1 MMLKSKS
8 LFSVLTAIS
17 FALMSFSWIPV
28 AAASCNSA
36 LRIAYQGPLTG
47 PEAALGEYELSG
59 VKFALRKSGLTNVQ
73 ILEVDDQGDPAVAVK
88 LAPGVAANECVI
100 GLVGPAYSG
109 ASRVSLPLYYTSRL
123 PIITPSATNPTLFE
137 YGRDIFHRAVLL
149 DDFQG
154 PAVAQ
159 LINAQVPNPRVYV
172 IGDSSDYSN
181 GLKKSV
187 EFSLGSKVVGK
198 EDITYDSKN
207 YSEVIDRVLSS
218 GANTLYFSG
227 YFSQGAQILR
237 NLRLQNSSVKFVGS
251 DGSVVPEFIQLVGS
265 KNAEGALFTSPAI
278 PFEIA
283 DPELAIEF
291 RRVMRMEPGVYAA
304 ESYDA
309 AMFFFEGIQR
319 GNTSRIQ
326 LLNYINTGSFKGITK
341 TLKFDARG
349 ELLGT
354 DVHTLVVKGGEF
366 IRVSDLSIVQD
377 PVKPTQQT
385 ASPKPTAEEKAPI
398 VISGSASGGTSPT
411 RPTDVPAATSV
422 SSSKVSVKAKTIQCV
437 KGKSIKKVTGVSPK
451 CPKGYKL
458 KS

>member
-1 MMLKSKS
+1 MLNSKRLSS
-8 LFSVLTAIS
+8 LLVTLALTVMN
-17 FALMSFSWIPV
+17 FAWIPF
-28 AAASCNSA
+28 AAASCNGA

-73 ILEVDDQGDPAVAVK
+73 ILEVDDQGDPAVAVNV
-88 LAPGVAANECVI
+88 APGVAANECVI

-109 ASRVSLPLYYTSRL
+109 ASRVSLPVYYTSRL

-137 YGRDIFHRAVLL
+137 YGKDIFHRAVLL

-181 GLKKSV
+181 GLKRSV

-198 EDITYDSKN
+198 EDITFESRN
-207 YSEVIDRVLSS
+207 YTEVIDRVLSS

-237 NLRLQNSSVKFVGS
+237 SLRLQNSSVKFVGS
-251 DGSVVPEFIQLVGS
+251 DGSVVPDFIQLAGA

-309 AMFFFEGIQR
+309 AMFFLEGIQL
-319 GNTSRIQ
+319 GNTSRIE
-326 LLNYINTGSFKGITK
+326 LLNYINTSSFKGITK

-349 ELLGT
+349 ELQGA
-354 DVHTLVVKGGEF
+354 DMHTLAVKSGEF
-366 IRVSDLSIVQD
+366 VRVSDLLTVKE

-385 ASPKPTAEEKAPI
+385 AVPKPATEEKTPI
-398 VISGSASGGTSPT
+398 VISGSASGGTTPART
-411 RPTDVPAATSV
+411 TDVPAQTSV

-437 KGKSIKKVTGVSPK
+437 KGKSIKKVTGVLPK

>member
-1 MMLKSKS
+1 MLNSKRLSS
-8 LFSVLTAIS
+8 LLVTLALTVMN
-17 FALMSFSWIPV
+17 FAWIPF
-28 AAASCNSA
+28 AAASCNGA

-73 ILEVDDQGDPAVAVK
+73 ILEVDDQGDPAVAVNV
-88 LAPGVAANECVI
+88 APGVAANECVI

-109 ASRVSLPLYYTSRL
+109 ASRVSLPVYYTSRL

-137 YGRDIFHRAVLL
+137 YGKDIFHRAVLL

-181 GLKKSV
+181 GLKRSV
-187 EFSLGSKVVGK
+187 EFSMGSKVVGK
-198 EDITYDSKN
+198 EDITFESRN
-207 YSEVIDRVLSS
+207 YTEVIDRVLSS

-237 NLRLQNSSVKFVGS
+237 SLRLQNSSVKFVGS
-251 DGSVVPEFIQLVGS
+251 DGSVVPDFIQLAGA

-309 AMFFFEGIQR
+309 AMFFLEGIQL
-319 GNTSRIQ
+319 GNTSRIE
-326 LLNYINTGSFKGITK
+326 LLNYINTSSFKGITK

-349 ELLGT
+349 ELQGA
-354 DVHTLVVKGGEF
+354 DMHTLAVKSGEF
-366 IRVSDLSIVQD
+366 VRVSDLLTVKE

-385 ASPKPTAEEKAPI
+385 AVPKPATEEKTPI
-398 VISGSASGGTSPT
+398 VISGSASGGTTPART
-411 RPTDVPAATSV
+411 TDVPAQTSV

-437 KGKSIKKVTGVSPK
+437 KGKSIKKVTGVLPK

>member
-1 MMLKSKS
+1 MLNSKRLSS
-8 LFSVLTAIS
+8 LLVTLALTVMN
-17 FALMSFSWIPV
+17 FAWIPF
-28 AAASCNSA
+28 AAASCNGA

-88 LAPGVAANECVI
+88 VAPGVAANECVI

-137 YGRDIFHRAVLL
+137 YGKDIFHRAVLL

-181 GLKKSV
+181 GLKRSV
-187 EFSLGSKVVGK
+187 EFSMGSKVVGK
-198 EDITYDSKN
+198 EDITFESRN
-207 YSEVIDRVLSS
+207 YTEVIDRVLSS

-237 NLRLQNSSVKFVGS
+237 SLRLQNSSVKFVGS
-251 DGSVVPEFIQLVGS
+251 DGSVVPDFIQLAGA

-309 AMFFFEGIQR
+309 AMFFLEGIQL
-319 GNTSRIQ
+319 GNTSRIE
-326 LLNYINTGSFKGITK
+326 LLNYINTSSFKGITK

-349 ELLGT
+349 ELQGA
-354 DVHTLVVKGGEF
+354 DMHTLAVKSGEF
-366 IRVSDLSIVQD
+366 VRVSDLLTVKE

-385 ASPKPTAEEKAPI
+385 AVPKPATEEKTPI
-398 VISGSASGGTSPT
+398 VISGSASGGTTPA
-411 RPTDVPAATSV
+411 RPTDVPAQTSV

-437 KGKSIKKVTGVSPK
+437 KGKSTKKVTGVSPK

>member
-1 MMLKSKS
+1 MLNSKRLSS
-8 LFSVLTAIS
+8 LLVTLALTVMN
-17 FALMSFSWIPV
+17 FAWIPF
-28 AAASCNSA
+28 AAASCNGA

-88 LAPGVAANECVI
+88 VAPGVAANECVI

-137 YGRDIFHRAVLL
+137 YGKDIFHRAVLL

-181 GLKKSV
+181 GLKRSV
-187 EFSLGSKVVGK
+187 EFSMGSKVVGK
-198 EDITYDSKN
+198 EDITFESRN
-207 YSEVIDRVLSS
+207 YTEVIDRVLSS

-237 NLRLQNSSVKFVGS
+237 SLRLQNSSVKFVGS
-251 DGSVVPEFIQLVGS
+251 DGSVVPDFIQLAGA

-309 AMFFFEGIQR
+309 AMFFLEGIQL
-319 GNTSRIQ
+319 GNTSRIE
-326 LLNYINTGSFKGITK
+326 LLNYINTSSFKGITK

-349 ELLGT
+349 ELQGA
-354 DVHTLVVKGGEF
+354 DMHTLAVKSGEF
-366 IRVSDLSIVQD
+366 VRVSDLLTVKE
-377 PVKPTQQT
+377 PVKLTQQT
-385 ASPKPTAEEKAPI
+385 AVPKPATEEKTPI
-398 VISGSASGGTSPT
+398 VISGSASGGTTPART
-411 RPTDVPAATSV
+411 TDVPAQTSV

>member
-1 MMLKSKS
+1 MLNSKRLSS
-8 LFSVLTAIS
+8 LLVTLALTVMN
-17 FALMSFSWIPV
+17 FAWIPF
-28 AAASCNSA
+28 AAASCNGA

-88 LAPGVAANECVI
+88 VAPGVAANECVI

-137 YGRDIFHRAVLL
+137 YGKDIFHRAVLL

-181 GLKKSV
+181 GLKRSV
-187 EFSLGSKVVGK
+187 EFSMGSKVVGK
-198 EDITYDSKN
+198 EDITFESRN
-207 YSEVIDRVLSS
+207 YTEVIDRVLSS

-237 NLRLQNSSVKFVGS
+237 SLRLQNSSVKFVGS
-251 DGSVVPEFIQLVGS
+251 DGSVVPDFIQLAGA

-309 AMFFFEGIQR
+309 AMFFLEGIQL
-319 GNTSRIQ
+319 GNTSRIE
-326 LLNYINTGSFKGITK
+326 LLNYINTSSFKGITK

-349 ELLGT
+349 ELQGA
-354 DVHTLVVKGGEF
+354 DMHTLAVKSGEF
-366 IRVSDLSIVQD
+366 VRVSDLLTVKE

-385 ASPKPTAEEKAPI
+385 AVPKPATEEKTPI
-398 VISGSASGGTSPT
+398 VISGSASGGTTPART
-411 RPTDVPAATSV
+411 TDVPAQTSV

-437 KGKSIKKVTGVSPK
+437 KGKSIKKVTGVLPK

>member
-1 MMLKSKS
+1 MLNSKRLSS
-8 LFSVLTAIS
+8 LLVTLALTVMN
-17 FALMSFSWIPV
+17 FAWIPF
-28 AAASCNSA
+28 AAASCNGA

-73 ILEVDDQGDPAVAVK
+73 ILEVDDQGDPAVAVNV
-88 LAPGVAANECVI
+88 APGVAANECVI

-109 ASRVSLPLYYTSRL
+109 ASRVSLPVYYTSRL
-123 PIITPSATNPTLFE
+123 PIITPSASNPTLFE
-137 YGRDIFHRAVLL
+137 YGKDIFHRAVLL

-181 GLKKSV
+181 GLKRSV
-187 EFSLGSKVVGK
+187 EFSMGSKVVGK
-198 EDITYDSKN
+198 EDITFESRN
-207 YSEVIDRVLSS
+207 YTEVIDRVLSS

-237 NLRLQNSSVKFVGS
+237 SLRLQNSSVKFVGS
-251 DGSVVPEFIQLVGS
+251 DGSVVPDFIQLAGA

-309 AMFFFEGIQR
+309 AMFFLEGIQL
-319 GNTSRIQ
+319 GNTSRIE
-326 LLNYINTGSFKGITK
+326 LLNYINTSSFKGITK

-349 ELLGT
+349 ELQGA
-354 DVHTLVVKGGEF
+354 DMHTLAVKSGEF
-366 IRVSDLSIVQD
+366 VRVSDLLTVKE

-385 ASPKPTAEEKAPI
+385 AVPKPATEEKTPI
-398 VISGSASGGTSPT
+398 VISGSASGGTTPART
-411 RPTDVPAATSV
+411 TDVPAQTSV

-437 KGKSIKKVTGVSPK
+437 KGKSIKKVTGVLPK

>member
-1 MMLKSKS
+1 
-8 LFSVLTAIS
+8 
-17 FALMSFSWIPV
+17 
-28 AAASCNSA
+28 
-36 LRIAYQGPLTG
+36 
-47 PEAALGEYELSG
+47 
-59 VKFALRKSGLTNVQ
+59 
-73 ILEVDDQGDPAVAVK
+73 
-88 LAPGVAANECVI
+88 
-100 GLVGPAYSG
+100 
-109 ASRVSLPLYYTSRL
+109 
-123 PIITPSATNPTLFE
+123 LFE
-137 YGRDIFHRAVLL
+137 YGKDIFHRAVLL

-181 GLKKSV
+181 GLKRSV
-187 EFSLGSKVVGK
+187 EFSMGSKVVGK
-198 EDITYDSKN
+198 EDITFESRN
-207 YSEVIDRVLSS
+207 YTEVIDRVLNS

-237 NLRLQNSSVKFVGS
+237 SLRLQNSSVKFVGS
-251 DGSVVPEFIQLVGS
+251 DGSVLPDFIQLAGA

-319 GNTSRIQ
+319 GNTSRLQ
-326 LLNYINTGSFKGITK
+326 LLNYINTGSYKGITK

-366 IRVSDLSIVQD
+366 IRLSDLLTVQE

-385 ASPKPTAEEKAPI
+385 AVPKPATEEKTPI
-398 VISGSASGGTSPT
+398 VISGSASGGTTPA
-411 RPTDVPAATSV
+411 RPTDVPAQTSV

-437 KGKSIKKVTGVSPK
+437 KGKSTKKVTGVSPK

>member
-1 MMLKSKS
+1 MLNSKRLSS
-8 LFSVLTAIS
+8 LLVTLALTVMN
-17 FALMSFSWIPV
+17 FAWIPF
-28 AAASCNSA
+28 AAASCNGA

-73 ILEVDDQGDPAVAVK
+73 ILEVDDQGDPAVAVNV
-88 LAPGVAANECVI
+88 APGVAANECVI

-137 YGRDIFHRAVLL
+137 YGKDIFHRAVLL

-181 GLKKSV
+181 GLKRSV
-187 EFSLGSKVVGK
+187 EFSMGSKVVGK
-198 EDITYDSKN
+198 EDITFESRN
-207 YSEVIDRVLSS
+207 YTEVIDRVLSS

-237 NLRLQNSSVKFVGS
+237 SLRLQNSSVKFVGS
-251 DGSVVPEFIQLVGS
+251 DGSVVPDFIQLAGA

-309 AMFFFEGIQR
+309 AMFFLEGIQL
-319 GNTSRIQ
+319 GNTSRIE
-326 LLNYINTGSFKGITK
+326 LLNYINTSSFKGITK

-349 ELLGT
+349 ELQGA
-354 DVHTLVVKGGEF
+354 DMHTLAVKSGEF
-366 IRVSDLSIVQD
+366 VRVSDLLTVKE

-385 ASPKPTAEEKAPI
+385 AVPKPATEEKTPI
-398 VISGSASGGTSPT
+398 VISGSASGGTTPART
-411 RPTDVPAATSV
+411 TDVPAQTSV

-437 KGKSIKKVTGVSPK
+437 KGKSIKKVTGVLPK

>member
-1 MMLKSKS
+1 MLNSKRLSS
-8 LFSVLTAIS
+8 LLVTLALTVMN
-17 FALMSFSWIPV
+17 FAWIPF
-28 AAASCNSA
+28 AAASCNGA

-47 PEAALGEYELSG
+47 PEAALGENELSG

-88 LAPGVAANECVI
+88 VAPGVAANECVI

-109 ASRVSLPLYYTSRL
+109 ASRVSLPVYYTSRL

-137 YGRDIFHRAVLL
+137 YGKDIFHRAVLL

-181 GLKKSV
+181 GLKRSV
-187 EFSLGSKVVGK
+187 EFSMGSKVVGK
-198 EDITYDSKN
+198 EDITFESRN
-207 YSEVIDRVLSS
+207 YTEVIDRVLSS

-237 NLRLQNSSVKFVGS
+237 SLRLQNSSVKFVGS
-251 DGSVVPEFIQLVGS
+251 DGSVVPDFIQLAGA

-309 AMFFFEGIQR
+309 AMFFLEGIQL
-319 GNTSRIQ
+319 GNTSRIE
-326 LLNYINTGSFKGITK
+326 LLNYINTSSFKGITK

-349 ELLGT
+349 ELQGA
-354 DVHTLVVKGGEF
+354 DMHTLAVKSGEF
-366 IRVSDLSIVQD
+366 VRVSDLLTVKE

-385 ASPKPTAEEKAPI
+385 AVPKPATEEKTPI

>member
-1 MMLKSKS
+1 MLNSKRLSS
-8 LFSVLTAIS
+8 LLVTLALTVMNVA
-17 FALMSFSWIPV
+17 WIPF
-28 AAASCNSA
+28 AAASCNGA

-88 LAPGVAANECVI
+88 VAPGVAANECVI

-109 ASRVSLPLYYTSRL
+109 ASRVSLPVYYTSRL

-137 YGRDIFHRAVLL
+137 YGKDIFHRAVLL

-181 GLKKSV
+181 GLKRSV
-187 EFSLGSKVVGK
+187 EFSMGSKVVGK
-198 EDITYDSKN
+198 EDITFESRN
-207 YSEVIDRVLSS
+207 YTEVIDRVLSS

-237 NLRLQNSSVKFVGS
+237 SLRLQNSSVKFVGS
-251 DGSVVPEFIQLVGS
+251 DGSVVPDFIQLAGA

-309 AMFFFEGIQR
+309 AMFFIEGIQL
-319 GNTSRIQ
+319 GNTSRIE
-326 LLNYINTGSFKGITK
+326 LLNYINTSSFKGITK

-349 ELLGT
+349 ELQGA
-354 DVHTLVVKGGEF
+354 DMHTLAVKSGEF
-366 IRVSDLSIVQD
+366 VRVSDLLTVKE

-385 ASPKPTAEEKAPI
+385 AVPKPATEEKTPI
-398 VISGSASGGTSPT
+398 VISGSASGGTTPART
-411 RPTDVPAATSV
+411 TDVPAQTSV

>member
-1 MMLKSKS
+1 MLNSKRLSS
-8 LFSVLTAIS
+8 LLVTLALTVMN
-17 FALMSFSWIPV
+17 FAWIPF
-28 AAASCNSA
+28 AAASCNGA

-73 ILEVDDQGDPAVAVK
+73 ILEVDDQGDPAVAVNV
-88 LAPGVAANECVI
+88 APGVAANECVI

-109 ASRVSLPLYYTSRL
+109 ASRVSLPVYYTSRL

-137 YGRDIFHRAVLL
+137 YGKDIFHRAVLL

-181 GLKKSV
+181 GLKRSV
-187 EFSLGSKVVGK
+187 EFSMGSKVVGK
-198 EDITYDSKN
+198 EDITFESRN
-207 YSEVIDRVLSS
+207 YTEVIDRVLSS

-237 NLRLQNSSVKFVGS
+237 SLRLQNSSVKFVGS
-251 DGSVVPEFIQLVGS
+251 DGSVVPDFIQLAGA

-309 AMFFFEGIQR
+309 AMFFLEGIQL
-319 GNTSRIQ
+319 GNTSRIE
-326 LLNYINTGSFKGITK
+326 LLNYINTSSFKGITK

-349 ELLGT
+349 ELQGA
-354 DVHTLVVKGGEF
+354 DMHTLAVKSGEF
-366 IRVSDLSIVQD
+366 VRVSDLLTVKE

-385 ASPKPTAEEKAPI
+385 AVPKPATEEKTPI
-398 VISGSASGGTSPT
+398 VISGSASGGTTPART
-411 RPTDVPAATSV
+411 TDVPAQTSV

>member
-1 MMLKSKS
+1 MLNSKRLSS
-8 LFSVLTAIS
+8 LLVTLALTVMN
-17 FALMSFSWIPV
+17 FACIPF
-28 AAASCNSA
+28 AAASCNGA

-88 LAPGVAANECVI
+88 VAPGVAANECVI

-137 YGRDIFHRAVLL
+137 YGKDIFHRAVLL

-159 LINAQVPNPRVYV
+159 LINAQVPNPRIYV

-181 GLKKSV
+181 GLKRSV
-187 EFSLGSKVVGK
+187 EFSMGSKVVGK
-198 EDITYDSKN
+198 EDITFESRN
-207 YSEVIDRVLSS
+207 YTEVIDRVLSS

-237 NLRLQNSSVKFVGS
+237 SLRLQNSSVKFVGS
-251 DGSVVPEFIQLVGS
+251 DGSVVPDFIQLAGA

-319 GNTSRIQ
+319 GNTSRLQ
-326 LLNYINTGSFKGITK
+326 LLNYINTGSYKGITK

-366 IRVSDLSIVQD
+366 IRVSDLLTVQE

-385 ASPKPTAEEKAPI
+385 AVPKPATEEKTPI
-398 VISGSASGGTSPT
+398 VISGSASGGTTPA
-411 RPTDVPAATSV
+411 RPTDVPAQTSV

-437 KGKSIKKVTGVSPK
+437 KGKSTKKVTGVSPK

>member
-1 MMLKSKS
+1 MLNSKRLSS
-8 LFSVLTAIS
+8 LLVTLALTVMN
-17 FALMSFSWIPV
+17 FAWIPF
-28 AAASCNSA
+28 AAASCNGA

-88 LAPGVAANECVI
+88 VAPGVAANECVI

-109 ASRVSLPLYYTSRL
+109 ASRVSLPVYYTSRL

-137 YGRDIFHRAVLL
+137 YGKDIFHRAVLL

-181 GLKKSV
+181 GLKRSV
-187 EFSLGSKVVGK
+187 EFSMGSKVVGK
-198 EDITYDSKN
+198 EDITFESRN
-207 YSEVIDRVLSS
+207 YTEVIDRVLSS

-237 NLRLQNSSVKFVGS
+237 SLRLQNSSVKFVGS
-251 DGSVVPEFIQLVGS
+251 DGSVVPDFIQLAGA

-309 AMFFFEGIQR
+309 AMFFLEGIQL
-319 GNTSRIQ
+319 GNTSRIE
-326 LLNYINTGSFKGITK
+326 LLNYINTSSFKGITK

-349 ELLGT
+349 ELQGA
-354 DVHTLVVKGGEF
+354 DMHTLAVKSGEF
-366 IRVSDLSIVQD
+366 VRVSDLLTVKE

-385 ASPKPTAEEKAPI
+385 AVPKPATEEKTPI
-398 VISGSASGGTSPT
+398 VISGSASGGTTPART
-411 RPTDVPAATSV
+411 TDVPAQTSV

-437 KGKSIKKVTGVSPK
+437 KGKSIKKVTGVLPK

>member
-1 MMLKSKS
+1 
-8 LFSVLTAIS
+8 
-17 FALMSFSWIPV
+17 
-28 AAASCNSA
+28 
-36 LRIAYQGPLTG
+36 
-47 PEAALGEYELSG
+47 
-59 VKFALRKSGLTNVQ
+59 
-73 ILEVDDQGDPAVAVK
+73 
-88 LAPGVAANECVI
+88 
-100 GLVGPAYSG
+100 
-109 ASRVSLPLYYTSRL
+109 
-123 PIITPSATNPTLFE
+123 LFE
-137 YGRDIFHRAVLL
+137 YGKDIFHRAVLL

-181 GLKKSV
+181 GLKRSV
-187 EFSLGSKVVGK
+187 EFSMGSKVVGK
-198 EDITYDSKN
+198 EDITFESRN
-207 YSEVIDRVLSS
+207 YTEVIDRVLSS

-227 YFSQGAQILR
+227 YFSQGSQILR
-237 NLRLQNSSVKFVGS
+237 SLRLQNSSVKFVGS
-251 DGSVVPEFIQLVGS
+251 DGSVVPDFIQLAGA

-319 GNTSRIQ
+319 GNTSRLQ
-326 LLNYINTGSFKGITK
+326 LLNYINTGSYKGITK

-366 IRVSDLSIVQD
+366 IRVSDLLTVQE

-385 ASPKPTAEEKAPI
+385 AVPKPATEEKTPI
-398 VISGSASGGTSPT
+398 VISGSASGGTTPA
-411 RPTDVPAATSV
+411 RPNDVPAQTSV